1 MHDTAAMYTLIQRVE
16 QTAGIHGLWTYGDTI
31 VVAVSGGPDSMALL
45 HVLHYLAAPERY
57 RLKLIVAHVNHGFRE
72 ESHEEAHMVAR
83 VAGELGLP
91 CEMTKINM
99 PAIIQ
104 HTGMNGQA
112 AAREQ
117 RYAFLH
123 HVAEQ
128 YGATHLALAHH
139 ADDQAETVMMRLI
152 RGSGASGLA
161 GMAIH
166 RTEKKLELIRPFLRI
181 NKTDL
186 MAYCDA
192 SGIAYAIDQS
202 NDSRK
207 YVRNQIR
214 LDVLPFL
221 GQYNQQITKAL
232 NRTADLL
239 GADNDYLEQVAVERL
254 QAIVKSDRG
263 GYRLERKDFQ
273 GAHVALQRR
282 FIKLILSYLAQKMDS
297 DTDAFDYDKIEAIR
311 QGIIQ
316 TQPTTWKLD
325 ISEHIECIRAYEHID
340 FIHKHDSQ
348 DPASYLY
355 RMEQASGE
363 QSLPADNGLLRWE
376 GIQQD
381 SSLKSRLKPRH
392 RYEAYFDANSV
403 KLPLIV
409 RNRRPGD
416 RMRILGLNGTK
427 KVQDIFIDDK
437 IAPNLREQWPV
448 ITDATDTILWIPGIR
463 RSSHAIV
470 EEDTT
475 QLLRMEL
482 CKQEGSQHQL

>member
-1 MHDTAAMYTLIQRVE
+1 MHHTAAMYTLIQRVE
-16 QTAGIHGLWTYGDTI
+16 QTVVTNELWTYGDTI

-45 HVLHYLAAPERY
+45 HMLHYFAAPERY
-57 RLKLIVAHVNHGFRE
+57 HLKLIVAHVNHGFRE
-72 ESHEEAHMVAR
+72 ESNQEAVMVAR
-83 VAGELGLP
+83 AAEELGLP
-91 CEMTKINM
+91 CEITKIDM

-104 HTGMNGQA
+104 QTGMNGQA

-117 RYAFLH
+117 RYRFLH
-123 HVAEQ
+123 TIAET

-139 ADDQAETVMMRLI
+139 ADDQAETVMMRLL

-166 RTEKKLELIRPFLRI
+166 RNEKKLELIRPFLRI

-186 MAYCDA
+186 VAYCDA
-192 SGIAYAIDQS
+192 NGVNYATDKS

-239 GADNDYLEQVAVERL
+239 RADNDYLEQVAVEQL
-254 QAIVKSDRG
+254 QAIVKPYKG
-263 GYRLERKDFQ
+263 GYRLERKAFQ

-297 DTDAFDYDKIEAIR
+297 ETDAFDYDKIEAIR

-340 FIHKHDSQ
+340 FVHTYDSQ
-348 DPASYLY
+348 GPSSYLY
-355 RMEQASGE
+355 RMEQARGE
-363 QSLPADNGLLRWE
+363 QLLPADNGLLRWE
-376 GIQQD
+376 EVQQD
-381 SSLKSRLKPRH
+381 SLLGSSPKPRH
-392 RYEAYFDANSV
+392 RYEAFFDAHSV
-403 KLPLIV
+403 ELPLIV

-427 KVQDIFIDDK
+427 KVQDIFIDEK

-448 ITDATDTILWIPGIR
+448 IADSTDTILWIPGIR
-463 RSSHAIV
+463 RSSHAV
-470 EEDTT
+470 VQDHTVH
-475 QLLRMEL
+475 LLKMEL
-482 CKQEGSQHQL
+482 CKQEGLQYQL